1 MPNVRALL
9 VACAIAGALGTTA
22 GCAGRQR
29 AVEVPDAALGR
40 VIIYRNG
47 VAYFERKAVVEG
59 ELTLNVPRERV
70 DDFLKSLTVTDA
82 KTGESLP
89 ISYPTRRQ
97 SGEWIQMRI
106 ALPPGRREVRLAYV
120 TESPAW
126 KPSYRVILDRTGKA
140 RLQSWAIV
148 DNISGEA
155 WEKVEVGVGST
166 SALSFR
172 YDLHSVQVVQRETI
186 DGATKIA
193 QAPPK
198 GGSPYGVDKGVVRVI
213 GEVGDQEIANVP
225 VGSAGRDFAQ
235 VVEVSPAASKDASG
249 ISLAGATA
257 AESKYTVEGANV
269 NNPSF
274 GGTSFTYGGKTY
286 GASGGGGRGR
296 NRRAGKAAQR
306 KPASRKAESR
316 NIVTA
321 KTPPPP
327 PPSGLDRLSAQ
338 LQKNKQRVVVQG
350 YALREDTD
358 RPTAALRRANT
369 VREAL
374 IARGIAADRIDVV
387 GQADLAES
395 PGKSVQVIAA
405 ETPTKPSQAR
415 TEDDGKPRGSAH
427 FMAAGPM
434 TIEAGHS
441 AMVTLFDSQ
450 TDAERVYLYDPVSAR
465 GSKSFAFNAVRLDN
479 PSDHT
484 LDSGPITVY
493 AKKRFLGEGLT
504 EPIPPKSSAIV
515 PFGLDKSIVVRPDL
529 ETTEE
534 IESLQKIE
542 HGIAT
547 TETQRIRTT
556 RLEIANRGQRT
567 AEVFVRHR
575 VASGWSLK
583 DPPKGLQR
591 MRGDVLV
598 PVTVGAGETVKLS
611 LQESMPITTA
621 IDLRSPKG
629 LEAVEVYLKK
639 GKVEG
644 ELEKDLE
651 AVLAARRE
659 LADTASKLASRQEH
673 LYGLRTRVNE
683 LTIQLVALRKVSRAQ
698 SLSGHLAKRARQL
711 GNRLDKVAAEVT
723 DLQTKHLKQRIEL
736 NNLVAELTLAG

>member
-1 MPNVRALL
+1 
-9 VACAIAGALGTTA
+9 
-22 GCAGRQR
+22 
-29 AVEVPDAALGR
+29 

-89 ISYPTRRQ
+89 ISYPTRRHA
-97 SGEWIQMRI
+97 GDWIQMRI

-126 KPSYRVILDRTGKA
+126 KPSYRVILGRAGEA

-148 DNISGEA
+148 DNVSGEA
-155 WEKVEVGVGST
+155 WNKVEVGVGST

-193 QAPPK
+193 QAPPE
-198 GGSPYGVDKGVVRVI
+198 GGSPYGIDSGVVRVI
-213 GEVGDQEIANVP
+213 GEVGDEELA
-225 VGSAGRDFAQ
+225 
-235 VVEVSPAASKDASG
+235 EVTSTTAG
-249 ISLAGATA
+249 ISLAGTTS
-257 AESKYTVEGANV
+257 AEGNYTVHGANV

-274 GGTSFTYGGKTY
+274 GGARWK
-286 GASGGGGRGR
+286 GR
-296 NRRAGKAAQR
+296 N
-306 KPASRKAESR
+306 ASEREVDASKAEP
-316 NIVTA
+316 VA
-321 KTPPPP
+321 PPPEN
-327 PPSGLDRLSAQ
+327 GLDQLTAQ
-338 LQKNKQRVVVQG
+338 LKKNERRVVVQG
-350 YALREDTD
+350 HALREDID

-387 GQADLAES
+387 GHADVAES
-395 PGKSVQVIAA
+395 AGKAVRVIAA
-405 ETPTKPSQAR
+405 DVPTKPSQAR
-415 TEDDGKPRGSAH
+415 AEDDGKPRGSAH

-434 TIEAGHS
+434 TIDAGHS
-441 AMVTLFDSQ
+441 AMVTLFDSS
-450 TDAERVYLYDPVSAR
+450 TRADRVYLYDPVSDR
-465 GSKSFAFNAVRLDN
+465 GSKNFAFNAVRLDN

-515 PFGLDKSIVVRPDL
+515 PFGLDRSIAVRPEL

-547 TETQRIRTT
+547 TETQRIRRTQ
-556 RLEIANRGQRT
+556 LEIANRGQQA

-575 VASGWSLK
+575 VPSGWTLE

-591 MRGDVLV
+591 MQGDVLV
-598 PVTVGAGETVKLS
+598 PVTVAAGETVRLN
-611 LQESMPITTA
+611 LRESMPITTA
-621 IDLRSPKG
+621 IDLRSSSG
-629 LEAVEVYLKK
+629 LAAIEVYLAK
-639 GKVEG
+639 GEIHG
-644 ELEKDLE
+644 ELEKDLA
-651 AVLAARRE
+651 AVLAARRHLE
-659 LADTASKLASRQEH
+659 ETAAKLASREEH
-673 LYGLRTRVNE
+673 LHGLRTRVNE
-683 LTIQLVALRKVSRAQ
+683 LTVQLVALRKVSRAQ
-698 SLSGHLAKRARQL
+698 SLSGHLAKRAREL
-711 GNRLDKVAAEVT
+711 GNRLDEVAAEVT
-723 DLQTKHLKQRIEL
+723 DLQTEQLKERIEL